1 MNNFAFVVGFFTSI
15 VSTHCSCSWPRSQ
28 SKFQTKLG
36 NTKQPGNQ
44 KWCRLVLNGTLVFER
59 RSTVWLI
66 SAFLKVLSSGL
77 KAFVGNMAFPK
88 NGIFSFNNSR
98 QNEYIWHHK
107 KKPRKVWHT
116 AMSLWLPQHC
126 ADFPLCLGYRV
137 EAWKH
142 GINMNW
148 SIQIS

>member
-59 RSTVWLI
+59 RNTVWLI

-98 QNEYIWHHK
+98 QDEYIWHHDIADIDIWITK
-107 KKPRKVWHT
+107 KAAQGVAHSYEVVTP
-116 AMSLWLPQHC
+116 AALCWLSALP
-126 ADFPLCLGYRV
+126 
-137 EAWKH
+137 
-142 GINMNW
+142 GIQSRSMKTWN
-148 SIQIS
+148 